1 MTMGVKASGAFR
13 GYPWSTHWALSVSRT
28 LLPRHQHLR
37 GFLTGA
43 CMAGLVLGLV
53 VLLRL
58 HGSFNDFLWP
68 FWKSNTNGSDGKP
81 TEPPPTFRW
90 ADITPSPTLTWH
102 QCYSPDHDCARL
114 DVPMDWQSP
123 SDSARVVLA
132 IIRLR
137 AVATSASKN
146 KTDYR
151 GPVFFNP
158 GGPGGSGIWSMLD
171 HGRELQ
177 AILGKEQYDLVSFD
191 PRGVGNSVP
200 RIECWSQQQDR
211 GVWDLQ
217 NSVLGTVDA
226 HPGVVYDAY
235 ARAQAFSQVCENNPD
250 LAGED
255 GILRHSSTVY
265 HARDMLEI
273 LEQMGE
279 EKLKY
284 WGFSYGTVLGGTFA
298 ALWPHR
304 IERMV
309 NDGNV
314 DYVEWYQGGYINFLH
329 DTDAVMEA
337 FFTHCHRVGPLRCA
351 FYSPTPSQTKSRLF
365 SLLTSLRESPILVTP
380 PPSNLSFSQ
389 QPPEIITY
397 SRILHLLSTALYQ
410 PHLRFPLIA
419 PVLSALESRNG
430 LPYLAYTSPANN
442 TSPSTPL
449 CLSESLPPSTPLP
462 SPSEGTPDA
471 FPAIMCS
478 DASHHP
484 LTPSEFAAYA
494 LILQNI
500 SYSAGAVQSEFRL
513 SCIGR
518 TVRPKWELSPDFSWS
533 QGVKTAFPILFVNN
547 DADNVT
553 PLVSARNNSRAF
565 PGSRVLVQEEGY
577 GHTSLAAGSRC
588 TAGWVRRYFQRGEM
602 PDGKEGCKSD
612 RRLFDEEEEMMG
624 QEDELGVAVRGLRK
638 KVRIRP
644 FYRG

>member
-1 MTMGVKASGAFR
+1 MTTELKVSGAFR
-13 GYPWSTHWALSVSRT
+13 GIPGSTRWALSVSQT
-28 LLPRHQHLR
+28 PPSRHRHRR
-37 GFLTGA
+37 GVLTGA
-43 CMAGLVLGLV
+43 CMAGLVLGFV
-53 VLLRL
+53 VLVQL
-58 HGSFNDFLWP
+58 HGILDFFLWP
-68 FWKSNTNGSDGKP
+68 FWNSKSNSNNENT
-81 TEPPPTFRW
+81 TEPPTFSW
-90 ADITPSPTLTWH
+90 ADITPSRTLTWY

-114 DVPMDWQSP
+114 DVPMDWQPP

-132 IIRLR
+132 VIRLR
-137 AVATSASKN
+137 ASTSTARN

-217 NSVLGTVDA
+217 DSVLGTVDA

-235 ARAQAFSQVCENNPD
+235 ARAQAFSKVCENNPD

-255 GILRHSSTVY
+255 GILRHSSTAY

-273 LEQMGE
+273 LEQMGQ

-337 FFTHCHRVGPLRCA
+337 FFTHCHRVGPLKCA
-351 FYSPTPSQTKSRLF
+351 FYSPTPSQIKSRLF
-365 SLLTSLRESPILVTP
+365 SLLTTLRQSSILVVSSSNP
-380 PPSNLSFSQ
+380 PTSNLTSTT
-389 QPPEIITY
+389 PPEIITY
-397 SRILHLLSTALYQ
+397 SKIRHLLSTALYQ
-410 PHLRFPLIA
+410 PHLRFPPIA
-419 PVLSALESRNG
+419 TVLSALESGDG
-430 LPYLAYTSPANN
+430 LPYLSYTSPPD
-442 TSPSTPL
+442 SPPRTPL

-462 SPSEGTPDA
+462 SPSEGTADA
-471 FPAIMCS
+471 FPAVMCS
-478 DASHHP
+478 DATYHP
-484 LTPSEFAAYA
+484 LSPAEFASYA
-494 LILQNI
+494 SLLQNI
-500 SYSAGAVQSEFRL
+500 SYAAGAVQSEFRL
-513 SCIGR
+513 SCTGR
-518 TVRPKWELSPDFSWS
+518 TVRPKWEFSPVWEGIRTS
-533 QGVKTAFPILFVNN
+533 FPVLFVNN
-547 DADNVT
+547 HADNVT

-565 PGSRVLVQEEGY
+565 VGSRVLVQEGY

-588 TAGWVRRYFQRGEM
+588 TAGWVRRYFQLGEM
-602 PDGKEGCKSD
+602 PGEEEGCKSD
-612 RRLFDEEEEMMG
+612 RRLFDEEEEMG
-624 QEDELGVAVRGLRK
+624 NEEEDELAVAVRELTK
-638 KVRIRP
+638 KVRVRP